1 MSLEADIRRALN
13 RHKSKLAN
21 KRPVLDLPPK
31 VVTRVELS
39 VRRGGT
45 GMILKFLHE
54 EHTLSR
60 TVAEI
65 AAVKEAGKQGLVLH
79 CVLDIQ
85 LVEIEREVASGK

>member
-1 MSLEADIRRALN
+1 
-13 RHKSKLAN
+13 
-21 KRPVLDLPPK
+21 
-31 VVTRVELS
+31 
-39 VRRGGT
+39 
-45 GMILKFLHE
+45 MILKFLHE